1 MDKIFEKIIKYSLIF
16 TLIFIE
22 NSYAQSIRSILK
34 NSESELINY
43 VYKNKEKFEVQII
56 LTELKK
62 RKNGFTIHKKK
73 FNVDKKNYFYPAS
86 SIKLPIALLTIEKI
100 NENPNLNINSEFS
113 IEGDS
118 IITTFKKEITDLF
131 IISSN
136 ESYNRLFEFLGQ
148 DYINKKLKQKGFK
161 DFSIYHRLS
170 TKESDNLK
178 TKEINF
184 YRNGEINQIQKSI
197 NNKPLTK
204 LNLKNLNK
212 GIGFIL
218 DNELQNKSMDFS
230 RKNYFSIEELNN
242 ILICLFFPEVS
253 KNKKFNLSN
262 SQNLLIQKLMS
273 STPYDMGFDK
283 NIYPNN
289 YNKFFIY
296 GDKDGMIND
305 NIYNKVG
312 NAYGYSIDNAYIYN
326 KNSDRHFVLT
336 ACIYTNA
343 NNILNDNYYEY
354 DEIGIPFL
362 AEIGRFLTNYNIRQ

>member
-1 MDKIFEKIIKYSLIF
+1 MDKIFKKIIKYSLLF
-16 TLIFIE
+16 SLIFIE
-22 NSYAQSIRSILK
+22 NSYAQSIRFILK
-34 NSESELINY
+34 NSESKLINY
-43 VYKNKEKFEVQII
+43 VYNNQEKFEVQII

-218 DNELQNKSMDFS
+218 DNELQDKSMDFS

>member
-1 MDKIFEKIIKYSLIF
+1 MDKIFEKIIKYSLLFSLIF
-16 TLIFIE
+16 TE

-43 VYKNKEKFEVQII
+43 VYKNQEKFEVQII

-100 NENPNLNINSEFS
+100 NENPNLNINSEFL

-161 DFSIYHRLS
+161 DFSISHRLS
-170 TKESDNLK
+170 TDKSDNLK

-212 GIGFIL
+212 GVGFTL
-218 DNELQNKSMDFS
+218 DNDLQNKSMDFS

-253 KNKKFNLSN
+253 KNKKFNLSK

-273 STPYDMGFDK
+273 STPLDMGFDK

-326 KNSDRHFVLT
+326 KSSNRHFVLT

-343 NNILNDNYYEY
+343 NNILNDNKYEY

-362 AEIGRFLTNYNIRQ
+362 AEIGRFLTNYNFRQ

>member
-1 MDKIFEKIIKYSLIF
+1 MDKIFEKIIKYSLLFSLIF
-16 TLIFIE
+16 TE

-43 VYKNKEKFEVQII
+43 VYKNQEKFEVQII

-161 DFSIYHRLS
+161 DFSISHRLS

-212 GIGFIL
+212 GVGFIL

-242 ILICLFFPEVS
+242 ILIFLFFPEIS
-253 KNKKFNLSN
+253 KNKKFNLSK

-273 STPYDMGFDK
+273 STPFEMGFDK

>member
-22 NSYAQSIRSILK
+22 NSYAQSIGSILK

-43 VYKNKEKFEVQII
+43 VYRNKEKFEVQII

-113 IEGDS
+113 IKGDS

>member
-1 MDKIFEKIIKYSLIF
+1 MDKNFIKIIKFTLLFSLIF
-16 TLIFIE
+16 MESF
-22 NSYAQSIRSILK
+22 YAQSIKSILK
-34 NSESELINY
+34 NSKSELVNY
-43 VYKNKEKFEVQII
+43 VYRNKEKFEVQII

-113 IEGDS
+113 IKGDS

-161 DFSIYHRLS
+161 DFSISHRLS

>member
-43 VYKNKEKFEVQII
+43 VYKNQEKFEVQII

-161 DFSIYHRLS
+161 DFSISHRLS

-218 DNELQNKSMDFS
+218 DNELQDKSMDFS

>member
-161 DFSIYHRLS
+161 DFSISHRLS

-212 GIGFIL
+212 GVGFIL

-242 ILICLFFPEVS
+242 ILIFLFFPEIS
-253 KNKKFNLSN
+253 KNKKFNLSK

-273 STPYDMGFDK
+273 STPFEMGFDK

-362 AEIGRFLTNYNIRQ
+362 AKIGRFLTNYNFRQ

>member
-1 MDKIFEKIIKYSLIF
+1 MNRIFEKIIKYALLFSLIF
-16 TLIFIE
+16 IK

-43 VYKNKEKFEVQII
+43 VYKNQEKFEVQII

-113 IEGDS
+113 IKGDS

-131 IISSN
+131 IISSD

-161 DFSIYHRLS
+161 DFSISHRLS
-170 TKESDNLK
+170 TDKSDNLK

-212 GIGFIL
+212 GVGFTL

-253 KNKKFNLSN
+253 KNKKFNLSK

-273 STPYDMGFDK
+273 STPLDMGFDK

>member
-1 MDKIFEKIIKYSLIF
+1 MDKIFVKIIKYTLLF
-16 TLIFIE
+16 LLIFIKS
-22 NSYAQSIRSILK
+22 SYAQSLETILK

-43 VYKNKEKFEVQII
+43 VYRNKEKFEVQII

-118 IITTFKKEITDLF
+118 LITTFKKEITDLF

-161 DFSIYHRLS
+161 DFSISHRLS

-212 GIGFIL
+212 GVGFIL

-242 ILICLFFPEVS
+242 ILIFLFFPEIS

-273 STPYDMGFDK
+273 STPFDMGFDK

>member
-43 VYKNKEKFEVQII
+43 VYRNKEKFEVQII

-113 IEGDS
+113 IKGDS

-148 DYINKKLKQKGFK
+148 DYINEKLKQKGFK
-161 DFSIYHRLS
+161 DFSISHRLS
-170 TKESDNLK
+170 TKDSDNLK

-184 YRNGEINQIQKSI
+184 YSNGEILKIQKSI
-197 NNKPLTK
+197 KNKPVSK

-212 GIGFIL
+212 GIGFIF
-218 DNELQNKSMDFS
+218 NNKMQNKPMDFS
-230 RKNYFSIEELNN
+230 RKNYFSINELNN
-242 ILICLFFPEVS
+242 ILICLFFPEIS
-253 KNKKFNLSN
+253 KNKKFNLSK

-273 STPYDMGFDK
+273 STPFEMGFDK
-283 NIYPNN
+283 NMYPNN

-296 GDKDGMIND
+296 GDKNGMIND
-305 NIYNKVG
+305 NIFNKVG

-343 NNILNDNYYEY
+343 NNILNDNNYEY

-362 AEIGRFLTNYNIRQ
+362 AEIGRLLTKYDIR

>member
-1 MDKIFEKIIKYSLIF
+1 MDKIFEKIIKYSLLF

-43 VYKNKEKFEVQII
+43 VYKNQEKFEVQII

-100 NENPNLNINSEFS
+100 NENPNLNINSEFL

-161 DFSIYHRLS
+161 DFSISHRLS
-170 TKESDNLK
+170 TDKSDNLK

-212 GIGFIL
+212 GVGFTL

-253 KNKKFNLSN
+253 KNKKFNLSK

-273 STPYDMGFDK
+273 STPLDMGFDK

-326 KNSDRHFVLT
+326 KSSNRHFLLT
-336 ACIYTNA
+336 ACIYTNS
-343 NNILNDNYYEY
+343 NNILNDNKYEY

-362 AEIGRFLTNYNIRQ
+362 AKIGRFLTNYNFRQ

>member
-43 VYKNKEKFEVQII
+43 VYRNKEKFEVQII

-161 DFSIYHRLS
+161 DFSISHRLS

-178 TKEINF
+178 TKKINF

-212 GIGFIL
+212 GVGFIL

-242 ILICLFFPEVS
+242 ILIFLFFPEIS
-253 KNKKFNLSN
+253 KNKKFNLSK

-273 STPYDMGFDK
+273 STPFDMGFDK

>member
-43 VYKNKEKFEVQII
+43 VYKNQEKFEVQII

-362 AEIGRFLTNYNIRQ
+362 AEIGRFLTNYNFRQ

>member
-161 DFSIYHRLS
+161 DFSISHRLS

-362 AEIGRFLTNYNIRQ
+362 AEIGRFLTNYNFRQ

>member
-1 MDKIFEKIIKYSLIF
+1 MDKIFVKIIKYALLF
-16 TLIFIE
+16 LLIFIE
-22 NSYAQSIRSILK
+22 KPYAQSLRSILK
-34 NSESELINY
+34 NSESDLINY
-43 VYKNKEKFEVQII
+43 VYDNHEKFEVQII

-73 FNVDKKNYFYPAS
+73 FNANKNNYFYPAS

-100 NENPNLNINSEFS
+100 NENPKLNINSEFS
-113 IEGDS
+113 IQGDS

-148 DYINKKLKQKGFK
+148 DYINEKLKQKGFK
-161 DFSIYHRLS
+161 DFSISHRLS
-170 TKESDNLK
+170 TEKSDNLK

-184 YRNGEINQIQKSI
+184 YRNGKINQIQKSI
-197 NNKPLTK
+197 NNKPVTK

-212 GIGFIL
+212 GIGFML
-218 DNELQNKSMDFS
+218 DNELQNKPMDFS
-230 RKNYFSIEELNN
+230 GKNYFSINELNN

-253 KNKKFNLSN
+253 KNKKFNLSK

-273 STPYDMGFDK
+273 STPFDMGFDK

-305 NIYNKVG
+305 NIFNKVG
-312 NAYGYSIDNAYIYN
+312 NAYGYSIDNAYIYEE
-326 KNSDRHFVLT
+326 KSDRHFVLT
-336 ACIYTNA
+336 ASIYTNG
-343 NNILNDNYYEY
+343 NNILNDNKYEY
-354 DEIGIPFL
+354 HEIGIPFL

>member
-1 MDKIFEKIIKYSLIF
+1 MDKIFEKIIKYSLLF

-43 VYKNKEKFEVQII
+43 VYNNQEKFEVQII

-113 IEGDS
+113 IESDS

-136 ESYNRLFEFLGQ
+136 ESFNRLFEFLGQ

-218 DNELQNKSMDFS
+218 DNELQDKSMDFS

>member
-1 MDKIFEKIIKYSLIF
+1 MESF
-16 TLIFIE
+16 
-22 NSYAQSIRSILK
+22 YAQSIKSILK
-34 NSESELINY
+34 NSKSELVNY
-43 VYKNKEKFEVQII
+43 VYKNQEKFEVQII

-62 RKNGFTIHKKK
+62 RRNSFTIHKKK
-73 FNVDKKNYFYPAS
+73 FNADKNNYFYPAS
-86 SIKLPIALLTIEKI
+86 SIKLPIALLTFEKI
-100 NENPNLNINSEFS
+100 NENPNLNINSEFL

-161 DFSIYHRLS
+161 DFSISHRLS
-170 TKESDNLK
+170 TEKSDNLK

-184 YRNGEINQIQKSI
+184 YTSGEIYQIQKSI
-197 NNKPLTK
+197 KNKPVTK

-212 GIGFIL
+212 GVGFIL
-218 DNELQNKSMDFS
+218 NNKLQNKAMDFS
-230 RKNYFSIEELNN
+230 RKNYFSISELNN

-253 KNKKFNLSN
+253 KNKNFSLSK
-262 SQNLLIQKLMS
+262 SQNLLLKKLMS
-273 STPYDMGFDK
+273 STPFEMGFDK

-305 NIYNKVG
+305 NIFNKVG
-312 NAYGYSIDNAYIYN
+312 NAYGYSIDNAYIYEE
-326 KNSDRHFVLT
+326 KSDRHFVLT
-336 ACIYTNA
+336 ASIYTNG
-343 NNILNDNYYEY
+343 NNILNDNNYEY

-362 AEIGRFLTNYNIRQ
+362 AEIGRLLTNYNIRQ

>member
-1 MDKIFEKIIKYSLIF
+1 MDKIFKKIIKYSLLF
-16 TLIFIE
+16 SLIFIE
-22 NSYAQSIRSILK
+22 NSYAQSIRFILK
-34 NSESELINY
+34 NSESKLINY
-43 VYKNKEKFEVQII
+43 VYNNQEKFEVQII

-161 DFSIYHRLS
+161 DFSISHRLS

-212 GIGFIL
+212 GVGFIL

-242 ILICLFFPEVS
+242 ILIFLFFPEIS
-253 KNKKFNLSN
+253 KNKKFNLSK

-273 STPYDMGFDK
+273 STPFEMGFDK

-362 AEIGRFLTNYNIRQ
+362 AEIGRFLTNYNFRQ

>member
-1 MDKIFEKIIKYSLIF
+1 MDKIFEKIIKYSLLFSLIF
-16 TLIFIE
+16 TE

-242 ILICLFFPEVS
+242 ILIFLFFPEIS
-253 KNKKFNLSN
+253 KNKKFNLSK

>member
-1 MDKIFEKIIKYSLIF
+1 MDKIFKKIIKYSLLF
-16 TLIFIE
+16 SLIFIE

-212 GIGFIL
+212 GVGFIL

-242 ILICLFFPEVS
+242 ILIFLFFPEIS
-253 KNKKFNLSN
+253 KNKKFNLSK

>member
-43 VYKNKEKFEVQII
+43 VYNKQEKFEVQII

-253 KNKKFNLSN
+253 KNKKFNLSK

-273 STPYDMGFDK
+273 STPFDMGFDK

>member
-161 DFSIYHRLS
+161 DFSISHRLS
-170 TKESDNLK
+170 TDESDNLK

-212 GIGFIL
+212 GVGFIL

-253 KNKKFNLSN
+253 KNKKFNLSK

-273 STPYDMGFDK
+273 STPFEMGFDK

>member
-22 NSYAQSIRSILK
+22 NSYAQSIGSILK

-43 VYKNKEKFEVQII
+43 VYRNKEKFEVQII

-113 IEGDS
+113 IKGDS

-204 LNLKNLNK
+204 LYLKNLNK

>member
-1 MDKIFEKIIKYSLIF
+1 MDKIFEKIIKYSLLFSLIF
-16 TLIFIE
+16 TE

-43 VYKNKEKFEVQII
+43 VYKNQEKFEVQII

-212 GIGFIL
+212 GVGFTL
-218 DNELQNKSMDFS
+218 DNDLQNKSMDFS

-242 ILICLFFPEVS
+242 ILIFLFFPEIS
-253 KNKKFNLSN
+253 KNKKFNLSK

-273 STPYDMGFDK
+273 STPLDMGFDK

-326 KNSDRHFVLT
+326 KSSNRHFVLT
-336 ACIYTNA
+336 ACIYTNS
-343 NNILNDNYYEY
+343 NNILNDNKYEY

-362 AEIGRFLTNYNIRQ
+362 AKIGRFLTNYNFRQ

>member
-43 VYKNKEKFEVQII
+43 VYKNQEKFEVQII

-161 DFSIYHRLS
+161 DFSISHRLS

-212 GIGFIL
+212 GVGFIL

>member
-1 MDKIFEKIIKYSLIF
+1 MDKIFEKIIKYSLLFSLIF
-16 TLIFIE
+16 TE

-43 VYKNKEKFEVQII
+43 VYKNQEKFEVQII

-161 DFSIYHRLS
+161 DFSISHRLS

-212 GIGFIL
+212 GVGFIL

-253 KNKKFNLSN
+253 KNKKFNLSK

-273 STPYDMGFDK
+273 STPFDMGFDK

>member
-22 NSYAQSIRSILK
+22 NSYAQSLRSILK

-161 DFSIYHRLS
+161 DFSISHRLS

-212 GIGFIL
+212 GVGFIL

-242 ILICLFFPEVS
+242 ILIFLFFPEIS
-253 KNKKFNLSN
+253 KNKKFNLSK

>member
-212 GIGFIL
+212 GVGFTL

-253 KNKKFNLSN
+253 KNKKFNLSK

-273 STPYDMGFDK
+273 STPFEMGFDK

-362 AEIGRFLTNYNIRQ
+362 AEIGRFLTNYNFRQ

>member
-1 MDKIFEKIIKYSLIF
+1 MHKIFVKIIKYALLF
-16 TLIFIE
+16 LLIFIE
-22 NSYAQSIRSILK
+22 KPYAQSLRTILK

-43 VYKNKEKFEVQII
+43 VYDNHEKFEVQII

-73 FNVDKKNYFYPAS
+73 FNANKNNYFYPAS
-86 SIKLPIALLTIEKI
+86 SIKLPIALLTIEKL
-100 NENPNLNINSEFS
+100 NESLNLNIDTEFS
-113 IEGDS
+113 IQGDT

-131 IISSN
+131 VISSN

-148 DYINKKLKQKGFK
+148 DYINKKLKQKGFT
-161 DFSIYHRLS
+161 DFSISHRLS
-170 TKESDNLK
+170 TEKSDNLK
-178 TKEINF
+178 TKAINF
-184 YRNGEINQIQKSI
+184 YKNKKIFQIQKSI

-218 DNELQNKSMDFS
+218 DNELQDKSMDFS

-242 ILICLFFPEVS
+242 ILICLFFTEVS
-253 KNKKFNLSN
+253 KNKKFNLSK
-262 SQNLLIQKLMS
+262 SQNLLIRKLMS
-273 STPYDMGFDK
+273 STPFDMGFDK

-305 NIYNKVG
+305 NIFNKVG
-312 NAYGYSIDNAYIYN
+312 NAYGYSIDNAYIYEE
-326 KNSDRHFVLT
+326 KSDRHFVLT
-336 ACIYTNA
+336 ASIYTNG
-343 NNILNDNYYEY
+343 NNILNDNKYEY
-354 DEIGIPFL
+354 HEIGIPFL
-362 AEIGRFLTNYNIRQ
+362 AEIGRFLTNYNIKQ

>member
-242 ILICLFFPEVS
+242 ILIFLFFPEIS
-253 KNKKFNLSN
+253 KNKKFNLSK

>member
-43 VYKNKEKFEVQII
+43 VYKNQEKFEVQII

-212 GIGFIL
+212 GVGFIL

>member
-113 IEGDS
+113 IKGDS

-161 DFSIYHRLS
+161 DFSISHRLS

-242 ILICLFFPEVS
+242 ILIFLFFPEIS
-253 KNKKFNLSN
+253 KNKKFNLSK

-273 STPYDMGFDK
+273 STPFEMGFDK

>member
-242 ILICLFFPEVS
+242 ILIFLFFPEVS
-253 KNKKFNLSN
+253 KNKKFNLSK

-273 STPYDMGFDK
+273 STPFDMGFDK

>member
-161 DFSIYHRLS
+161 DFSISHRLS

-212 GIGFIL
+212 GVGFIL

-253 KNKKFNLSN
+253 KNKKFNLSK

>member
-1 MDKIFEKIIKYSLIF
+1 MDKIFEKIIKYSLLFSLIF
-16 TLIFIE
+16 TE

-43 VYKNKEKFEVQII
+43 VYKNQEKFEVQII

-100 NENPNLNINSEFS
+100 NENPNLNINSEFL

-161 DFSIYHRLS
+161 DFSISHRLS
-170 TKESDNLK
+170 TDKSDNLK

-212 GIGFIL
+212 GIGFML
-218 DNELQNKSMDFS
+218 DNELQNKPMDFS
-230 RKNYFSIEELNN
+230 KKNYFSIEELNN
-242 ILICLFFPEVS
+242 ILICLFFPKIS
-253 KNKKFNLSN
+253 KNKKFNLSK

-273 STPYDMGFDK
+273 STPLDMGFDK

-326 KNSDRHFVLT
+326 KSSNRHFVLT
-336 ACIYTNA
+336 ACIYTNS
-343 NNILNDNYYEY
+343 NNILNDNKYEY

-362 AEIGRFLTNYNIRQ
+362 AKIGRFLTNYNFRQ

>member
-1 MDKIFEKIIKYSLIF
+1 MESF
-16 TLIFIE
+16 
-22 NSYAQSIRSILK
+22 YAQSIKSILK
-34 NSESELINY
+34 NSKSELVNY
-43 VYKNKEKFEVQII
+43 VYKNQEKFEVQII

-62 RKNGFTIHKKK
+62 KRNRFTIHKKK
-73 FNVDKKNYFYPAS
+73 FNADKNNYFYPAS
-86 SIKLPIALLTIEKI
+86 SIKLPIALLTFEKI

-118 IITTFKKEITDLF
+118 IITSFKKEITDLF

-161 DFSIYHRLS
+161 DFSISHRLS
-170 TKESDNLK
+170 TEKSDNLK

-184 YRNGEINQIQKSI
+184 YTSGEIYQIQKSI
-197 NNKPLTK
+197 KNKPVTK

-212 GIGFIL
+212 GVGFIL
-218 DNELQNKSMDFS
+218 NNKLQNKAMDFS
-230 RKNYFSIEELNN
+230 RKNYFSISELNN

-253 KNKKFNLSN
+253 KNKKFNLSK
-262 SQNLLIQKLMS
+262 SQNLLLKKLMS
-273 STPYDMGFDK
+273 SSPFDMGFDK

-305 NIYNKVG
+305 NIFNKVG
-312 NAYGYSIDNAYIYN
+312 NAYGYSIDNAYIYEE
-326 KNSDRHFVLT
+326 KSDRHFVLT
-336 ACIYTNA
+336 ASIYTNG
-343 NNILNDNYYEY
+343 NNILNDNKYEY
-354 DEIGIPFL
+354 HEVGIPFL
-362 AEIGRFLTNYNIRQ
+362 AEIGRLLTNYNIRQ

>member
-1 MDKIFEKIIKYSLIF
+1 MDKIFEKIIKYSLLFSLIF
-16 TLIFIE
+16 TE

-43 VYKNKEKFEVQII
+43 VYKNQEKFEVQII

-161 DFSIYHRLS
+161 DFSISHRLS

-212 GIGFIL
+212 GVGFIL

-242 ILICLFFPEVS
+242 ILIFLFFPEIS
-253 KNKKFNLSN
+253 KNKKFNLSK

-273 STPYDMGFDK
+273 STPFDMGFDK

-354 DEIGIPFL
+354 NEIGIPFL
-362 AEIGRFLTNYNIRQ
+362 AEIGRFLTNYNFRQ